1 MIARVTALLCLA
13 LAMPALADPQD
24 CDGGAFTI
32 EAPTAA
38 LSVTICDAL
47 LEARDALLACG
58 LEQSRPI
65 TVEVMSGISH
75 PIGECLSYYECDFD
89 TIRVTAPD
97 ALADALSTGDAYSVL
112 PPEVLLT
119 SLLTHELA
127 HALVAQS
134 AGDRRINI
142 VDQEYIAAA
151 LELENMDP
159 GWRDALIRAA
169 PVSLPFTGSRLTLCG
184 SSAEDWFALGYE
196 LEAIAAA
203 VIGGTALSGGIGT
216 IYGAILGA
224 LLAMLLERRPALGR
238 VRVEV

>member
-1 MIARVTALLCLA
+1 MIARVTALLSLA
-13 LAMPALADPQD
+13 LAMPALADPQE
-24 CDGGAFTI
+24 CDGGTFTI
-32 EAPTAA
+32 DAPTAA

-58 LEQSRPI
+58 LEQNRPI
-65 TVEVMSGISH
+65 TVEIMSGISH

-97 ALADALSTGDAYSVL
+97 VLADALSSGDAYSVL

-134 AGDRRINI
+134 AGDRRIDI
-142 VDQEYIAAA
+142 IDQEYIAAA

-169 PVSLPFTGSRLTLCG
+169 PVSLPPKESLIDIL
-184 SSAEDWFALGYE
+184 
-196 LEAIAAA
+196 
-203 VIGGTALSGGIGT
+203 
-216 IYGAILGA
+216 IYGMAPRKFATNAWQHFRAENDGCA
-224 LLAMLLERRPALGR
+224 R
-238 VRVEV
+238 VRDIVAGRFSFAR